1 LAHCAFA
8 SLFASKLKEYE
19 NMAKKDI
26 TQTIKDAA
34 SKAPGKVTAAVKSAV
49 DIASEQHKRISEWTK
64 PQKRTFVLFAIL
76 MFVVMIIFAV
86 FVFFLTLKGE
96 ERTMVP
102 DVRRMDLADALV
114 KMQERELYPR
124 LTLRFTDNPLDR
136 NLVLDQ
142 SPPPGSIVK
151 AGRRINLVVSR
162 GAVLDKIEDYR
173 GRNIDD
179 LRLYL
184 QGLSTTAK
192 GLLSIREPPLYMFD
206 TSAPGTIL
214 DQNPKPGTEI
224 SGPTILDLVVSKG
237 PEAKDIAM
245 PSLLGLTMDEAASR
259 AATIPLIFS
268 YKMRAAHN
276 KEVPG
281 TVVEQS
287 EPADKNLKQFDRV
300 QITIAA
306 PAARKGYTAGV
317 FEYTLPEYPYA
328 VPVSLDAI
336 APNGTRTTLY
346 SVKHPG
352 GAFSAPFSVQNGS
365 VLVLMVSGAEVTR
378 KEVK

>member
-1 LAHCAFA
+1 
-8 SLFASKLKEYE
+8 
-19 NMAKKDI
+19 MAKKDI
-26 TQTIKDAA
+26 TQTIKEAA
-34 SKAPGKVTAAVKSAV
+34 SKAPEKVTAAVKSAV

-114 KMQERELYPR
+114 KMQQRELYPR

-162 GAVLDKIEDYR
+162 GAVLDKIEDYS

-184 QGLSTTAK
+184 QGLSTTTK
-192 GLLSIREPPLYMFD
+192 GLVSIREPPLYTYLARNGIQSCD
-206 TSAPGTIL
+206 YP
-214 DQNPKPGTEI
+214 
-224 SGPTILDLVVSKG
+224 
-237 PEAKDIAM
+237 
-245 PSLLGLTMDEAASR
+245 
-259 AATIPLIFS
+259 
-268 YKMRAAHN
+268 AHF
-276 KEVPG
+276 
-281 TVVEQS
+281 Q
-287 EPADKNLKQFDRV
+287 L
-300 QITIAA
+300 
-306 PAARKGYTAGV
+306 
-317 FEYTLPEYPYA
+317 
-328 VPVSLDAI
+328 
-336 APNGTRTTLY
+336 
-346 SVKHPG
+346 
-352 GAFSAPFSVQNGS
+352 
-365 VLVLMVSGAEVTR
+365 
-378 KEVK
+378 